1 MTTHE
6 CIWKKRK
13 YGNTHTHTVEHVAMH
28 IWGFTFSSVF
38 FFFCILLLYSTFAFF
53 FSIRRA
59 LFARYYLP
67 RRFYAHLVSLAIHF

>member
-38 FFFCILLLYSTFAFF
+38 FFFLYHEPLLYFHFF
-53 FSIRRA
+53 F
-59 LFARYYLP
+59 F
-67 RRFYAHLVSLAIHF
+67 FD